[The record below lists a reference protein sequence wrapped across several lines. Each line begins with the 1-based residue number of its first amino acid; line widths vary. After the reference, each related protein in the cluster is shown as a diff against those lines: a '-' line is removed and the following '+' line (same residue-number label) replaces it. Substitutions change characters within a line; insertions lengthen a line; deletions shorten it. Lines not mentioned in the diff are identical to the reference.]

1 MALGTFL
8 ALAAYLVVDGH
19 WFTFDANHQP
29 LVYYPDPGTLFL
41 SGTSAA
47 ACAGTA
53 AGAGAPLGDNVLQL
67 GTGFGVAL
75 QLTGPIT
82 IHRIGD
88 RLRVD
93 TGTADAS
100 TACDGEVPEPVF
112 VSSFELR

>member
-19 WFTFDANHQP
+19 WFTFDARQP
-29 LVYYPDPGTLFL
+29 LEYYPTLGVLFA
-41 SGTSAA
+41 SGASADE
-47 ACAGTA
+47 CTGTA
-53 AGAGAPLGDNVLQL
+53 AGGGAPIGDNALQF
-67 GTGFGVAL
+67 GQGFAQSL

-93 TGTADAS
+93 TATADAS
-100 TACDGEVPEPVF
+100 TQCDGEVPEPVF

>member
-19 WFTFDANHQP
+19 WFTFDTREP
-29 LVYYPDPGTLFL
+29 LQYYPVPGALFVDGASTRDC
-41 SGTSAA
+41 SGA
-47 ACAGTA
+47 A
-53 AGAGAPLGDNVLQL
+53 AGAGAPIGDNALQ
-67 GTGFGVAL
+67 FGQGYALSL

-82 IHRIGD
+82 VHRVGD
-88 RLRVD
+88 RMRVD
-93 TGTADAS
+93 AATADAS

>member
-1 MALGTFL
+1 MAIGTFL

-19 WFTFDANHQP
+19 WFTFDSHTP
-29 LVYYPDPGTLFL
+29 LEYYPVPGALFV
-41 SGTSAA
+41 SGASPTDCS
-47 ACAGTA
+47 GGA
-53 AGAGAPLGDNVLQL
+53 AGAGAPIGDNALQF
-67 GTGFGVAL
+67 GQGFALSL

-93 TGTADAS
+93 TATADAS